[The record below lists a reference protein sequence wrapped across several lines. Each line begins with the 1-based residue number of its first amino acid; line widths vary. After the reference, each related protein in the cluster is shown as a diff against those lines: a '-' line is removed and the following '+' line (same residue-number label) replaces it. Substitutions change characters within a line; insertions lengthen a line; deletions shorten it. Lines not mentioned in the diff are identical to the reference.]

1 MTGDGRIK
9 VLQFPI
15 ANSKGGITQ
24 YALQNWKFIDKSKF
38 QFDFATLSQKLDF
51 EEQLKKSGAGV
62 FYISCSA
69 EQDKEQFSKEF
80 RNILIKGNYDVIHL
94 HTGKWKSLLVEE
106 IAKELGI
113 KKVILHAHSTG
124 IDILDESERIKGEK
138 RHNEVRGLL
147 NESVATDYWAC
158 SLKAADFLYGDRIP
172 REKIVI
178 MNNAIDL
185 SSFEFDEEKRM
196 RIRKELGVADDE
208 IIIGNVGRLSYTKN
222 QGFLLRVFNEICKF
236 QNNYKLLLV
245 GDGELKEDYFRFV
258 KENHLE
264 GKVLFL
270 GFRKDVNQLLQAMDV
285 FCLPSRFEGF
295 GMVLVEAQA
304 SGLLCLASNNIP
316 NETEVSDLIEYLPLK
331 EEEWVNKLLN
341 VKKKTRVS
349 DIEKIRNHG
358 YDIKDA
364 IKKVEMLYM
373 NMEG

>member
-185 SSFEFDEEKRM
+185 SSFEYDEEKRM

-236 QNNYKLLLV
+236 QNNYKLFLV

-264 GKVLFL
+264 GKVLFW

-316 NETEVSDLIEYLPLK
+316 NETEVSDLIEYLPLE